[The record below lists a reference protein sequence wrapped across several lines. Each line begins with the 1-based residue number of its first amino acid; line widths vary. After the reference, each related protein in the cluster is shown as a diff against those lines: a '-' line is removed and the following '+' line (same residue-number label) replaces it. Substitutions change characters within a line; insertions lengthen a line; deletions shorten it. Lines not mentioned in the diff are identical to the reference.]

1 MGQSYSKKTLSWE
14 TRECLFFV
22 IGEEGDFNVL
32 KVLDTDV
39 SIMLSLTC
47 YENSKGGGI
56 IWGAVSSRT
65 VFLP

>member
-1 MGQSYSKKTLSWE
+1 MGQSHSKKTLSWD

-47 YENSKGGGI
+47 YENNKGGE
-56 IWGAVSSRT
+56 
-65 VFLP
+65 